1 MWTCLSPSSGQYT
14 VFSEEWFK
22 RCKVVK
28 KILSNAKTLGG
39 GGGDFIQYL
48 IALNSS
54 NGNARVL
61 QLSRDQRSET
71 FVNSALRLKVLQC
84 CVLICCVRVCG
95 ALHAWNDSRVTASHT
110 YVYCEK
116 QVWMRRGCFEFRST
130 RSHLHGGGRAHCS
143 HILYPDIRN
152 NRVMNFIPLFGG
164 MQMCVFRLFK
174 GCCEFC
180 YMIMNG
186 IQSQVVTSAAF
197 HPSPNTFQPRSECET
212 VDPNKSFMFAT
223 KAVCLLVR
231 VRACLRPA
239 RGEMKGLSEANRLPR
254 LPFWTAQ
261 HVWRTGGEQQKVL
274 MALWRP
280 HADR

>member
-1 MWTCLSPSSGQYT
+1 MKSRCECAEDASSSDRQGHIYT
-14 VFSEEWFK
+14 
-22 RCKVVK
+22 
-28 KILSNAKTLGG
+28 
-39 GGGDFIQYL
+39 
-48 IALNSS
+48 
-54 NGNARVL
+54 
-61 QLSRDQRSET
+61 
-71 FVNSALRLKVLQC
+71 
-84 CVLICCVRVCG
+84 
-95 ALHAWNDSRVTASHT
+95 
-110 YVYCEK
+110 
-116 QVWMRRGCFEFRST
+116 
-130 RSHLHGGGRAHCS
+130 GGGRAHCS

-254 LPFWTAQ
+254 LPF
-261 HVWRTGGEQQKVL
+261 
-274 MALWRP
+274 
-280 HADR
+280 

>member
-1 MWTCLSPSSGQYT
+1 MTDRTRTCTVKSRCECAEDASSSDRQGHIYT
-14 VFSEEWFK
+14 
-22 RCKVVK
+22 
-28 KILSNAKTLGG
+28 
-39 GGGDFIQYL
+39 
-48 IALNSS
+48 
-54 NGNARVL
+54 
-61 QLSRDQRSET
+61 
-71 FVNSALRLKVLQC
+71 
-84 CVLICCVRVCG
+84 
-95 ALHAWNDSRVTASHT
+95 
-110 YVYCEK
+110 
-116 QVWMRRGCFEFRST
+116 
-130 RSHLHGGGRAHCS
+130 GGGRAHCS
-143 HILYPDIRN
+143 HILYPDITN

-212 VDPNKSFMFAT
+212 VAPSKSFMFAT

-254 LPFWTAQ
+254 LPF
-261 HVWRTGGEQQKVL
+261 
-274 MALWRP
+274 
-280 HADR
+280 